1 MLAESLMNLELEYVA
16 IMDDLN
22 TRFAAL
28 EAACQLLDATTRL
41 HAVKQLYTST
51 ESIALLKSLY
61 GKDFN
66 YSFEG
71 TIADV
76 WERIKQ
82 FCAWIWNGIKK
93 LFGIADKKIEAIKES
108 IRKKREKA
116 KDDNLG
122 KTVTVRVVDRTKYE
136 NGVRMINERI
146 TALKNCIDGDFADLK
161 AVGSEESGKAMV
173 DQIRSDMNAKEN
185 IQVSKWSQVNSIID
199 GAVEREK
206 QMFAL
211 SEQLSGLIKKLNDY
225 TSSNQQNN
233 GNEAKVKAAS
243 LFTQHI
249 KSIMQSIAGV
259 TNITISDVSLLA
271 RGGLTET
278 DKGDVA
284 TGGEKK

>member
-1 MLAESLMNLELEYVA
+1 MIIEQFFNAELEFNEFR
-16 IMDDLN
+16 DELN
-22 TRFAAL
+22 VYTSRIV
-28 EAACQLLDATTRL
+28 EATEMLDAVLRL
-41 HAVKQLYTST
+41 KQVKDKYQST
-51 ESIALLKSLY
+51 EAYTVLKALY
-61 GKDFN
+61 GKDIN
-66 YSFEG
+66 CSLEG
-71 TIADV
+71 TIADI

-122 KTVTVRVVDRTKYE
+122 KTVTVRVVDRAKYE

-173 DQIRSDMNAKEN
+173 DRIRSDMNAKEN

-233 GNEAKVKAAS
+233 GSEAKVKAAS